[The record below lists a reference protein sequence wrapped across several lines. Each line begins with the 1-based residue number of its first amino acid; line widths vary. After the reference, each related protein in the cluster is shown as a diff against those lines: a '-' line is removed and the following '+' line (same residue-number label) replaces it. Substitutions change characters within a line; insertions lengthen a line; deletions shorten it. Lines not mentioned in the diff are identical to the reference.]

1 MSTSSNLK
9 IAFMVGEFPHF
20 GPYVI
25 DQVAGLL
32 DQGVTVQVY
41 SLHYGDGSNVTDLYY
56 RHHMERLVRYLDMP
70 KNWLARVALALPK
83 LVKIVLLRPHWLPAI
98 FNFKKYGANA
108 YSLRLIFWL
117 SPWLGRENDFNLI
130 HCHFGTVANKFL
142 IIREII
148 GLKQPLITT
157 FYGYDASHILKQKGA
172 HYYDKLIRES
182 EAFIVMSTNMKERLV
197 AYGFPA
203 GKIQVL
209 PVSIPVDEYPFRE
222 RQLTAGQLPAL
233 CSVGRFVEKKGF
245 DDLLRAINLVQAA
258 RPGAFTCEIIGGGP
272 LEADLKAEATALG
285 LNETVKFLGY
295 KKIEE
300 IVPWLLTKDLFIQP
314 SKTARDGDME

>member
-1 MSTSSNLK
+1 MSSSLPLK

-32 DQGVTVQVY
+32 DRGASIQVY
-41 SLHYGDGSNVTDLYY
+41 SLHYGDNNNVTNLYDK
-56 RHHMERLVRYLDMP
+56 HKMEKIVRYLDMP
-70 KNWLARVALALPK
+70 KNWLVRIVAALPK
-83 LVKIVLLRPHWLPAI
+83 LIKIALLRPRWLPAI
-98 FNFKKYGANA
+98 FNFKKYGANS

-117 SPWLGRENDFNLI
+117 SPWLGREKDFDLI

-172 HYYDKLIRES
+172 HYYDQLIKVS
-182 EAFIVMSTNMKERLV
+182 KAFIVMSNNMKERLV
-197 AYGFPA
+197 AYGFPPE
-203 GKIQVL
+203 KIDVL
-209 PVSIPVDEYPFRE
+209 PVSIPVEEYPFRE
-222 RQLTAGQLPAL
+222 RSLETGQLPAL

-245 DDLLRAINLVQAA
+245 DDLLRAISLVKKD
-258 RPGAFTCEIIGGGP
+258 RPNGFTCEIIGGGP
-272 LEADLKAEATALG
+272 LESVLKNQAKELDLED
-285 LNETVKFLGY
+285 TVKFLGY

-300 IVPWLLTKDLFIQP
+300 IVPWLVTKDLFIQP
-314 SKTARDGDME
+314 SKTASDGDME